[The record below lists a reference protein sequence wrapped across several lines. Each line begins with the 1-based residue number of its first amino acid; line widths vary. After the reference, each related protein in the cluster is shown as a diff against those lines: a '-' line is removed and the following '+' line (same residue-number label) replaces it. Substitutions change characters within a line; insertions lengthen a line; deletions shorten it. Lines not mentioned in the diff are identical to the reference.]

1 MGINAKVGV
10 PLIEGPEGYSRQAD
24 ELWQQWTHTL
34 EELAIRHGPW
44 PAGMKPGGPLQ
55 SEPFPDYV
63 GERAEKAARAV
74 KRITECKGKTGE
86 VFVKLGRI
94 EHMES
99 LFRCGQ
105 LRVQPASFYGRP
117 DHTGAIRDDELS
129 LLLSLSLPR
138 DMVVKF
144 VQNPQDIPLQLPDHR
159 LNIQLKSRGDYWMYC
174 LAKTLKPRLFVD
186 FEAEA
191 CVIIHDRKRFSSLL
205 REASAAH
212 FPDAGSATS
221 QSATSTRCGPRIL
234 GLTWKSPSIS
244 PTPTRMNSASSGA
257 RLGHKLH

>member
-1 MGINAKVGV
+1 
-10 PLIEGPEGYSRQAD
+10 
-24 ELWQQWTHTL
+24 
-34 EELAIRHGPW
+34 
-44 PAGMKPGGPLQ
+44 MKPGGPLQ

-74 KRITECKGKTGE
+74 KRITECKGEDRE

-129 LLLSLSLPR
+129 LLLSLKCGR

-174 LAKTLKPRLFVD
+174 LAKTRSLASSSISRPKP
-186 FEAEA
+186 A
-191 CVIIHDRKRFSSLL
+191 SSSTTGNAFP
-205 REASAAH
+205 ASSVRPLQH
-212 FPDAGSATS
+212 IFPDAGSATS

-234 GLTWKSPSIS
+234 GLTWKSPS
-244 PTPTRMNSASSGA
+244 TFMT
-257 RLGHKLH
+257 